1 MAATSPSGTFVLAGS
16 GGVIVDASG
25 NKWTISPQFTVLKNA
40 RLAGFTANV
49 AEIAYVSSLVWHEN
63 TTGQWY
69 SWNGSAWISGADPLA
84 NTLDQILTVVQ
95 QILAALPTLA
105 TKQEIATMSD
115 AVQTEL
121 ATIQTAVTGVAA
133 SVTAIMAD
141 ATTIA
146 AEIAALQAAAS
157 STPDTLAPETQA
169 MLDSLAA
176 AAASLQT
183 NAAAAQLSTDAL
195 ANPPVA
201 TPAPTPDPNS
211 P

>member
-1 MAATSPSGTFVLAGS
+1 MAATSMGGTIVLAGS

-63 TTGQWY
+63 TSGQWY
-69 SWNGSAWISGADPLA
+69 SWNGSAWISGADPLS
-84 NTLDQILTVVQ
+84 TILDEILSIAQQILTE
-95 QILAALPTLA
+95 TLA

-121 ATIQTAVTGVAA
+121 ASIQTAVTGVAA

-201 TPAPTPDPNS
+201 TPAPTPDPSS